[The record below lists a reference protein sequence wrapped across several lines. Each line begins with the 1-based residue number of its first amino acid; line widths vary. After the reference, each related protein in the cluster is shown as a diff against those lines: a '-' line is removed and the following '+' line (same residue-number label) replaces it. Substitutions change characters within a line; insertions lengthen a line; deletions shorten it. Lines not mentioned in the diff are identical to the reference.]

1 MPLLQGFFG
10 MVTRHTHPLF
20 TSNSD
25 VLVIRRFCWRA
36 GVFFTPLL
44 VLGGLFEFAVWRTG
58 ESWPLSRVVE
68 TQLNLGT
75 TPSLYGRML
84 FSQQF
89 NAYKYAMI
97 KRTRPKIIM
106 HGTSRVMQIRDFMF
120 HPLGHWFYNAGGM
133 IQSPQDVATYA
144 ARIRRGDLSKPEVL
158 IFGIDP
164 WWVKEGNTNEGWLD
178 SQSLQD
184 DVGLFPAHIEAA
196 RLLAR
201 SWVFPWKALLAG
213 APSPSPGYRYQA
225 IGAKPLLDGSGFRI
239 DGSLQ
244 LELEMVLE
252 SMHDPRYKDR
262 YKILQM
268 VTDYLKP
275 FTLPARVDPRLV
287 TLLLTALTEL
297 RDMGIEVYVLLPP
310 FASPVQTVF
319 ETSPTWQPFWRAY
332 HLDLPARLRAAG
344 IACLPLSVPQQ
355 DGFDD
360 RYMYDGYHPTE
371 IYAAALVKQIV
382 QQASPHS
389 LLREVDLAYLDALL
403 SGTYATPLSFERP
416 PLSSED

>member
-1 MPLLQGFFG
+1 VFFLPLL
-10 MVTRHTHPLF
+10 
-20 TSNSD
+20 
-25 VLVIRRFCWRA
+25 
-36 GVFFTPLL
+36 
-44 VLGGLFEFAVWRTG
+44 GLIAFFEFAIWRTG
-58 ESWPLSRVVE
+58 EAWPLVWVVD
-68 TQLNLGT
+68 TQLSLGT
-75 TPSLYGRML
+75 TPSLYGRAL

-89 NAYKYAMI
+89 NLYKYEMI
-97 KRTRPKIIM
+97 KRKQPKIVM
-106 HGTSRVMQIRDFMF
+106 HGTSRVMQTRDFMF
-120 HPLGHWFYNAGGM
+120 HPLEHWFYNAGGM

-144 ARIRRGDLSKPEVL
+144 ERIRIGDLPKSEVL
-158 IFGIDP
+158 IFGVDP
-164 WWVKEGNTNEGWLD
+164 WWVKEGNTHAGWLD
-178 SQSLQD
+178 SASLQD
-184 DVGLFPAHIEAA
+184 DVRLFAAHIEAA
-196 RLLAR
+196 RLLMGR
-201 SWVFPWKALLAG
+201 GVFPWKALVAG
-213 APSPSPGYRYQA
+213 APSSSPGYRYQA

-252 SMHDPRYKDR
+252 SMRDPRYKDR

-268 VTDYLKP
+268 VTDYLAP

-297 RDMGIEVYVLLPP
+297 RDMGIEVYVFLPP

-403 SGTYATPLSFERP
+403 SSTYATPLSFERP

>member
-1 MPLLQGFFG
+1 M
-10 MVTRHTHPLF
+10 
-20 TSNSD
+20 
-25 VLVIRRFCWRA
+25 
-36 GVFFTPLL
+36 
-44 VLGGLFEFAVWRTG
+44 WRTG
-58 ESWPLSRVVE
+58 EAWPLAWVVD
-68 TQLNLGT
+68 TQLSLGT
-75 TPSLYGRML
+75 MPSLYGRML

-89 NAYKYAMI
+89 NLYKYDMI
-97 KRTRPKIIM
+97 KRKQPKIVM
-106 HGTSRVMQIRDFMF
+106 HGTSRVMQMRDFMF
-120 HPLGHWFYNAGGM
+120 HPLEDWFYNAGGM

-144 ARIRRGDLSKPEVL
+144 ERIRSGDLPKPEVL
-158 IFGIDP
+158 IFGVDP
-164 WWVKEGNTNEGWLD
+164 WWVKEGNTHEGWLD
-178 SQSLQD
+178 SKSLQD
-184 DVGLFPAHIEAA
+184 DVRLFVAHIEAA
-196 RLLAR
+196 RQLMR
-201 SWVFPWKALLAG
+201 RWVFPWRALSAG

-225 IGAKPLLDGSGFRI
+225 IGAKPLLDGGGFRS

-244 LELEMVLE
+244 LELAMVLE
-252 SMHDPRYKDR
+252 SMRDPRYKDR

-268 VTDYLKP
+268 VTDYLEP
-275 FTLPARVDPRLV
+275 FALPARLDHRRV
-287 TLLLTALTEL
+287 TMLLAALTEL
-297 RDMGIEVYVLLPP
+297 QHMGVEVYVFLPP
-310 FASPVQTVF
+310 FASAVQTVF

-371 IYAAALVKQIV
+371 IYAAALVKQLL

-389 LLREVDLAYLDALL
+389 LLRTVDLAYLDTLL